1 MELVPEY
8 RRALVQFLDYLK
20 KERGYSV
27 HTVRSYEADLNQFFD
42 FCAEVLNGKPL
53 AQIERSD
60 IRDFVGAVMRY
71 GYTSKST
78 ARKLSVLRSFFRFLT
93 VTGVLERNPARGIKG
108 PPLERRLPPILTEFQ
123 VHEALK
129 PLDDSVRSLR
139 DAAILETLYGSG
151 LRASEL
157 IGLNITDIDFEAERI
172 RVRGKGGKERILPLG
187 RKEAEAIQRYL
198 AVRGYP
204 EEQAVFL
211 NLRGSRL
218 TTRSVQQIVN
228 RALSRISGAGATHPH
243 ALRHAFATH
252 LLERGADLRAVQELL
267 GHASLASTQI
277 YTHLTVERLRRIYD
291 KAHPRSGAED

>member
-1 MELVPEY
+1 M
-8 RRALVQFLDYLK
+8 ALNSDYHQARERFLEYLK
-20 KERGYSV
+20 KERGFSP
-27 HTVRSYEADLNQFFD
+27 HTVRSYEVDLEQFFD
-42 FCAEVLNGKPL
+42 FCAEQLNGKPL
-53 AQIERSD
+53 DQIDRTD
-60 IRDFVGAVMRY
+60 IRNFAGAVMRY
-71 GYTSKST
+71 GYSSRSA
-78 ARKLSVLRSFFRFLT
+78 ARKLSSLRSFFRYLVET
-93 VTGVLERNPARGIKG
+93 EVVRQNPARGIRG
-108 PPLERRLPPILTEFQ
+108 PALERMLPPLLSEFQ
-123 VHEALK
+123 VAQALA
-129 PLDDSVRSLR
+129 PQDDSVISLR
-139 DAAILETLYGSG
+139 NAAIMETLYGSG

-157 IGLNITDIDFEAERI
+157 VGLNIQDIDFDAETV

-204 EEQAVFL
+204 EQRAVFL
-211 NLRGSRL
+211 NRRGGRL

-228 RALSRISGAGATHPH
+228 RALRRITGVSATNPH

-291 KAHPRSGAED
+291 QAFPRSGAED

>member
-1 MELVPEY
+1 MELLPEY

-20 KERGYSV
+20 KERGYSI

-53 AQIERSD
+53 ERLERND

-71 GYTSKST
+71 GYTGKST

-93 VTGVLERNPARGIKG
+93 ITGVLERNPARGIKG
-108 PPLERRLPPILTEFQ
+108 PPLEHRLPPLLTEFQ

-129 PLDDSVRSLR
+129 PLDESIRSLR

-157 IGLNITDIDFEAERI
+157 VGLNIPDIDFEAETI

-187 RKEAEAIQRYL
+187 QKEAEAIQRYL
-198 AVRGYP
+198 AVRGYS
-204 EEQAVFL
+204 EEKAVFL
-211 NLRGSRL
+211 NLKGGRL
-218 TTRSVQQIVN
+218 TTRSVQQIVR
-228 RALSRISGAGATHPH
+228 RALSRVSGTAATHPH

-267 GHASLASTQI
+267 GHASLSSTQI

-291 KAHPRSGAED
+291 RAHPRSGAED